1 MDLSD
6 LYKESIKNS
15 LEKALVYDSKLT
27 DEIYNLEGFSGK
39 MTRCF
44 YNN

>member
-6 LYKESIKNS
+6 YYKECIKNL

-27 DEIYNLEGFSGK
+27 DVIYNLEGFSGK
-39 MTRCF
+39 MTQCF
-44 YNN
+44 NM